1 MAYDALPQ
9 LSPVPYYAQ
18 YYLQPGAQ
26 PSTKTWLDYRHPE
39 WRANW
44 LAWVY
49 ARDVYT
55 GAVLQPDKIG
65 SYLIRKGTGETLES
79 YFERQALA
87 DFTSFFGACT
97 DALAGM
103 MFHGEDD
110 ATRTFGALGKTDD
123 PGSTIGHLMRDAD
136 GEQTGYAT
144 LWKQLAIDLIVSHEM
159 WLLTEAVN
167 GSPRITPIT
176 PERVVDWL
184 SDASG
189 LVWVKV
195 CEAAQLRTSW
205 DQESKQEERYVVY
218 RRDGWTRYREGG
230 TKEKPTVEKVGEGT
244 YRYEDASGQ
253 LQLPICRVRLPL
265 KRNVGFPMAK
275 KNVAIFNKE
284 SERDHLLRTA
294 NFPKLIIPASDDIY
308 KAIEKQVLV
317 GSFLLQDDPHSA
329 KTIHFDA
336 PPVTSVEIATRV
348 LEQKAIQYFKT
359 FFREYSDASIAK
371 EKTATQ
377 VRQDTNSGAGAFLQM
392 LKAGLDD
399 AENQALWRLE
409 QAMFPNNRKNWNQ
422 ASVTRSDNFSPLNVD
437 EEIERLRIRYFG
449 QTGTV
454 PMGRTAA
461 TEVMRQIAEWDGL
474 PFDEEEAQDALD
486 NQRLVDT
493 APALAPLLALPPAMK
508 AQLVVKWADRLGLN
522 AAEMP
527 GLLADALSAAEQ
539 EQAQKQLLA
548 QPLGPPA
555 ATPPAAPPQRQ
566 TRLRIKVDP
575 KTGEKVAVSE

>member
-1 MAYDALPQ
+1 MTDALQ
-9 LSPVPYYAQ
+9 MLSPTPYYAQ
-18 YYLQPGAQ
+18 YYLQPTFLPTA
-26 PSTKTWLDYRHPE
+26 KTWLDYRHPE
-39 WRANW
+39 WRQNW
-44 LAWVY
+44 LSWVY
-49 ARDVYT
+49 ARDVYA

-87 DFTSFFGACT
+87 DFTSFFGACA

-110 ATRTFGALGKTDD
+110 ATRVFGALGAADD
-123 PGSTIGHLMRDAD
+123 PSSTVGHLMRDAD

-144 LWKQLAIDLIVSHEM
+144 LWKQLAIDLIISHEM
-159 WLLTEAVN
+159 WVLQDMFS
-167 GSPRITPIT
+167 GSPRIKTLA

-184 SDASG
+184 SDETG

-195 CEAAQLRTSW
+195 CEATQTRSSW
-205 DQESKQEERYVVY
+205 QEESKQEERYVVY
-218 RRDGWTRYREGG
+218 RRDGWTRYRQGG
-230 TKEKPTVEKVGEGT
+230 TTDKPTVEKVDEGT

-275 KNVAIFNKE
+275 KNIAIFNKE

-294 NFPKLIIPASDDIY
+294 NFPKLIVPASDEVF
-308 KAIEKQVLV
+308 KVIEKQVQL
-317 GSFLLQDDPHSA
+317 GSIMLQDDPHSS

-336 PPVTSVEIATRV
+336 PPVGSVDIATRV
-348 LEQKAIQYFKT
+348 LEQKALQYFKT

-399 AENQALWRLE
+399 AENQVLWRLE
-409 QAMFPNNRKNWNQ
+409 QSMFPNDRTKWNQ
-422 ASVTRSDNFSPLNVD
+422 ARVERSDNFSPLNVD

-454 PMGRTAA
+454 PLGREAA
-461 TEVMRQIAEWDGL
+461 IEVLRQIAEWDGL
-474 PFDEEEAQDALD
+474 PFDEDEAQDALD
-486 NQRLVDT
+486 NQHLVDT
-493 APALAPLLALPPAMK
+493 APVLSPFFALPPEAKAKLTVKWLERLGVVDPADVEAVMAQAMK
-508 AQLVVKWADRLGLN
+508 AAKDEA
-522 AAEMP
+522 
-527 GLLADALSAAEQ
+527 
-539 EQAQKQLLA
+539 AQKAMLA
-548 QPLGPPA
+548 QPFGPPQD
-555 ATPPAAPPQRQ
+555 TPTPAPASK
-566 TRLRIKVDP
+566 RLRIKVDP
-575 KTGEKVAVSE
+575 KTGEKIAVQE